1 MTRYKNGQT
10 TPKTQEGGNV
20 VRWTNGLHCRYCTN
34 RFVKEITLPKTR
46 TRIYL
51 IMGFVYVF
59 EKKPTNGGYTHSVEE
74 EEGKVRWK
82 KKKRCVHPWSLIPLQ
97 TKENRPLPNQKK
109 DDRMIELGPFRL
121 PEKNYLTP
129 LEWQRLSELLPYTDP
144 SFFSVLLA
152 LIKQDAP
159 VSLRILDWL
168 CVNFAKKNSTFYS
181 LPQQRSRIPFEI
193 HKEYKQTLRCY
204 KRRLFDP
211 FQRKKRIYFEHSAE
225 NILVSTTVGQV
236 AFVVWAMRNGVYT
249 FACTHTKVI
258 EDDMRE
264 TIRLNRK
271 MKKKKRGPLSL
282 PTMEF
287 CTLHARPTQI
297 VDNSD
302 EEN

>member
-1 MTRYKNGQT
+1 
-10 TPKTQEGGNV
+10 
-20 VRWTNGLHCRYCTN
+20 
-34 RFVKEITLPKTR
+34 
-46 TRIYL
+46 
-51 IMGFVYVF
+51 MGFVYVF

-82 KKKRCVHPWSLIPLQ
+82 KKKSCVHPWSLIPLQ

-211 FQRKKRIYFEHSAE
+211 FQRTKRIYFEHSAE

>member
-1 MTRYKNGQT
+1 
-10 TPKTQEGGNV
+10 
-20 VRWTNGLHCRYCTN
+20 
-34 RFVKEITLPKTR
+34 
-46 TRIYL
+46 
-51 IMGFVYVF
+51 
-59 EKKPTNGGYTHSVEE
+59 
-74 EEGKVRWK
+74 
-82 KKKRCVHPWSLIPLQ
+82 
-97 TKENRPLPNQKK
+97 
-109 DDRMIELGPFRL
+109 MIELGPFRL